1 MSTAKTSLSSKL
13 FLSAFLKRP
22 CILEE
27 EALALLRHCLI
38 AEDVTDADENRP
50 NLDTFVS
57 QCNRSLDAIDMAIL
71 RVSHPNRDAHY
82 YILTN
87 YKHDEI
93 AKLATNYKPT
103 VLETFKNV
111 LNSIL
116 QSSNGTISST
126 SILNSISSSSI
137 SKAWFE
143 KTILREWQTDYW
155 LEEMYLLIGS
165 LL

>member
-1 MSTAKTSLSSKL
+1 
-13 FLSAFLKRP
+13 
-22 CILEE
+22 
-27 EALALLRHCLI
+27 
-38 AEDVTDADENRP
+38 
-50 NLDTFVS
+50 
-57 QCNRSLDAIDMAIL
+57 
-71 RVSHPNRDAHY
+71 
-82 YILTN
+82 TN